1 MTSASP
7 AMSDINYK
15 NPNLSSE
22 KGENREQKMVD
33 PKLLEILV
41 CPASKAPLVYD
52 KTANELISKSAGLA
66 FPIRNGVP
74 ILLIDEAR
82 QLEET
87 DSI

>member
-1 MTSASP
+1 
-7 AMSDINYK
+7 MSDINYK

-22 KGENREQKMVD
+22 KSENREQKMVD

-41 CPASKAPLVYD
+41 CTASKAPLVYD

>member
-1 MTSASP
+1 
-7 AMSDINYK
+7 MSDINYK

-87 DSI
+87 GSI

>member
-1 MTSASP
+1 
-7 AMSDINYK
+7 
-15 NPNLSSE
+15 
-22 KGENREQKMVD
+22 MVD

-41 CPASKAPLVYD
+41 CPLSKSPLVYD

-82 QLEET
+82 QLEER
-87 DSI
+87 DFI

>member
-1 MTSASP
+1 MLARP

-22 KGENREQKMVD
+22 KDDSREQKMVD

-41 CPASKAPLVYD
+41 CPLSKAPLVYD
-52 KTANELISKSAGLA
+52 KMANELISKSAGLA

-87 DSI
+87 DFI

>member
-1 MTSASP
+1 
-7 AMSDINYK
+7 MSDTNYK
-15 NPNLSSE
+15 NPNLLSE

-41 CPASKAPLVYD
+41 CPLSKAPLVYD

-82 QLEET
+82 QLEER
-87 DSI
+87 DFI

>member
-1 MTSASP
+1 MTLARP

-22 KGENREQKMVD
+22 KDENRDQKMVD

-82 QLEET
+82 QLEEK

>member
-1 MTSASP
+1 M
-7 AMSDINYK
+7 DINIINYK

>member
-1 MTSASP
+1 
-7 AMSDINYK
+7 MSDINYK

-22 KGENREQKMVD
+22 KDENRDQKMVD

-82 QLEET
+82 QLEEK